1 MVLVIS
7 YELGRSLE
15 STQFGAT
22 IIELAS
28 PDLGFI
34 SLVRK
39 PSPGKVIE
47 TPSQNEIN

>member
-7 YELGRSLE
+7 SERGRSLE

-22 IIELAS
+22 IIELAGPALS
-28 PDLGFI
+28 FI
-34 SLVRK
+34 RPARK

-47 TPSQNEIN
+47 TPSQTEIN